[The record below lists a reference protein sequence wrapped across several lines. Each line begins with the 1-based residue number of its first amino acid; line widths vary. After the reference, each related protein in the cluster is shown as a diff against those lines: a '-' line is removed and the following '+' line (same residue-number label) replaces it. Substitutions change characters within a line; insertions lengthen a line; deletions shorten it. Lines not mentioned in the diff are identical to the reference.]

1 MNYIQT
7 EIDGVWIIEP
17 KVFND
22 ARGYFMEA
30 FKEEEFR
37 ANIGDVHFVQDNES
51 KSSFGVLRGLHYQ
64 KGEYSQAKLVRV
76 IKGKVLDV
84 AVDLRRSSPTFGK
97 YVSVELSEENKRQ
110 FFIPRGFAHGFLV
123 LSEEAIFTYKVD
135 NGYAPQAEA
144 SIRFNDETIGIDWP
158 VAESQ
163 FILSEKDGHAVSF
176 KDAEYFEQDM
186 KIAIVGTG
194 YVGLVTGTCFAEI
207 GVNVICVDTNS
218 EKIEALKQ
226 GIIPIYENG
235 LEEMVNRNAKAGRLQ
250 FTTSLESCLNE
261 VDVIFSAVGT
271 PPDEDGSADLSYV
284 LEVARNIGRNMTKY
298 VLVVTK
304 STVPVGTAGKVRM
317 AIQNE
322 LDKRGVQI
330 DFDVASNPEFLKEGN
345 AVADFMSPDRVVVG
359 VESERAKKL
368 MSKLYK
374 PFLLNNFRVIF
385 MDIPSA
391 EMTKYAANSMLATR
405 ISFMND
411 IANLCELVGADVNM
425 VRSGI
430 GSDTRIGRKFLY
442 PGIGYGGSCFPKDV
456 KALIKTAEQ
465 NGYRMRVLQAV
476 EEVNEKQK
484 SILFEKLQRHFNGDL
499 RDKTIALWGLAFKP
513 ETDDMREAPSLIL
526 IDKLLNAGCKVRV
539 YDPAAMTEC
548 RRRIGDSVCYATD
561 MYDAALDAD
570 ALMLVTE
577 WKEFRLPSWAVIKK
591 AMRTPVLLDGR
602 NIYEKKE
609 IEELGFTYHCIGK

>member
-1 MNYIQT
+1 
-7 EIDGVWIIEP
+7 
-17 KVFND
+17 
-22 ARGYFMEA
+22 
-30 FKEEEFR
+30 
-37 ANIGDVHFVQDNES
+37 
-51 KSSFGVLRGLHYQ
+51 
-64 KGEYSQAKLVRV
+64 
-76 IKGKVLDV
+76 
-84 AVDLRRSSPTFGK
+84 
-97 YVSVELSEENKRQ
+97 
-110 FFIPRGFAHGFLV
+110 
-123 LSEEAIFTYKVD
+123 
-135 NGYAPQAEA
+135 
-144 SIRFNDETIGIDWP
+144 
-158 VAESQ
+158 
-163 FILSEKDGHAVSF
+163 
-176 KDAEYFEQDM
+176 M

-284 LEVARNIGRNMTKY
+284 LEVARTIGRNMTKY

-317 AIQNE
+317 AIQDE

-411 IANLCELVGADVNM
+411 IANLCELVGVDVNM

-456 KALIKTAEQ
+456 KALIKTAQ
-465 NGYRMRVLQAV
+465 HNGYRMRVLQAV

-484 SILFEKLQRHFNGDL
+484 SILFEKLQRHFSGDL

>member
-1 MNYIQT
+1 
-7 EIDGVWIIEP
+7 
-17 KVFND
+17 
-22 ARGYFMEA
+22 
-30 FKEEEFR
+30 
-37 ANIGDVHFVQDNES
+37 
-51 KSSFGVLRGLHYQ
+51 
-64 KGEYSQAKLVRV
+64 
-76 IKGKVLDV
+76 
-84 AVDLRRSSPTFGK
+84 
-97 YVSVELSEENKRQ
+97 
-110 FFIPRGFAHGFLV
+110 
-123 LSEEAIFTYKVD
+123 
-135 NGYAPQAEA
+135 
-144 SIRFNDETIGIDWP
+144 
-158 VAESQ
+158 
-163 FILSEKDGHAVSF
+163 
-176 KDAEYFEQDM
+176 M

-250 FTTSLESCLNE
+250 FTTSLESSLNE

>member
-1 MNYIQT
+1 
-7 EIDGVWIIEP
+7 
-17 KVFND
+17 
-22 ARGYFMEA
+22 
-30 FKEEEFR
+30 
-37 ANIGDVHFVQDNES
+37 
-51 KSSFGVLRGLHYQ
+51 
-64 KGEYSQAKLVRV
+64 
-76 IKGKVLDV
+76 
-84 AVDLRRSSPTFGK
+84 
-97 YVSVELSEENKRQ
+97 
-110 FFIPRGFAHGFLV
+110 
-123 LSEEAIFTYKVD
+123 
-135 NGYAPQAEA
+135 
-144 SIRFNDETIGIDWP
+144 
-158 VAESQ
+158 
-163 FILSEKDGHAVSF
+163 
-176 KDAEYFEQDM
+176 M

-207 GVNVICVDTNS
+207 GVNVICVDTNG

-226 GIIPIYENG
+226 GVIPIYENG

-250 FTTSLESCLNE
+250 FTTSLESCLDE

-284 LEVARNIGRNMTKY
+284 LEVARTIGRNMTKY

-304 STVPVGTAGKVRM
+304 STVPVGTAGKVR
-317 AIQNE
+317 ATIQAE
-322 LDKRGVQI
+322 LDKRGVRI
-330 DFDVASNPEFLKEGN
+330 EFDVASNPEFLKEGN

-359 VESERAKKL
+359 VESERAKQL

-484 SILFEKLQRHFNGDL
+484 SVLFEKLQRHFSGDL
-499 RDKTIALWGLAFKP
+499 QDKTIALWGLAFKP

-526 IDKLLNAGCKVRV
+526 INKLLNAGCKVRV

-591 AMRTPVLLDGR
+591 TMNQQIVLDGR
-602 NIYEKKE
+602 NIYDKKE
-609 IEELGFTYHCIGK
+609 MEELGFIYSCIGK